1 MSRIGKLPIT
11 IPSGVNVELA
21 KSTIKV
27 KGPKGELTRKLH
39 PMMEVKK
46 EESKLKVVPK
56 KTTKELDKYFGLT
69 RTLVNNMILGVTN
82 GFEKQLV
89 LSGVGYRAAV
99 KGSELNLTLGYSHP
113 IVFNIPTGIQIKVD
127 KQTEIT
133 VNGANKE
140 QVGQVAA
147 DIRSFRVPEPYHGKG
162 VRYKDEH
169 IATKV
174 GKSGA
179 KK

>member
-11 IPSGVNVELA
+11 IPAGVNVDLA
-21 KSTIKV
+21 KATIKV
-27 KGPKGELTRKLH
+27 KGPKGELTRTLH

-46 EESKLKVVPK
+46 DESTLKVVPK
-56 KTTKELDKYFGLT
+56 KPSKELDKFFGLT
-69 RTLVNNMILGVTN
+69 RTLVNNMVLGVTQ
-82 GFEKQLV
+82 GFERKLV

-99 KGSELNLTLGYSHP
+99 SGSELNLTLGYSHP
-113 IVFNIPTGIQIKVD
+113 VVFKIPTGIQIKVD
-127 KQTEIT
+127 KQTEISVT
-133 VNGANKE
+133 GADKE
-140 QVGQVAA
+140 KVGQVAA
-147 DIRSFRVPEPYHGKG
+147 DIRAFRAPEPYHGKG

-169 IATKV
+169 IVTKV